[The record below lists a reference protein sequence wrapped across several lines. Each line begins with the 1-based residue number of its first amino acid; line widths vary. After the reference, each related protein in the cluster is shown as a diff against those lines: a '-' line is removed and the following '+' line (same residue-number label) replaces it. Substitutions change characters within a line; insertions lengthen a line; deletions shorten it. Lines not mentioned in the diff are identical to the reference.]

1 MAPNKLKEVF
11 QKLQTDGLNA
21 RLQERDETL
30 LVWAASEG
38 YPEIARALIA
48 AGADL
53 NRVNSMGNTALI
65 RCSCE
70 GRIDIA
76 EALIAAGADLNVRNE
91 EGYTALILA
100 KRRGYE
106 DIVSLL
112 VRSGADRTLKTTGG
126 LSVDT
131 IATNGKKRLQ
141 GERDRELETAIIHR
155 ISGLSIR

>member
-38 YPEIARALIA
+38 YPEIAR
-48 AGADL
+48 
-53 NRVNSMGNTALI
+53 
-65 RCSCE
+65 
-70 GRIDIA
+70 
-76 EALIAAGADLNVRNE
+76 ALIAAGADLNVRNE